1 MFLPVALICSLGAMD
16 LEADPPVI
24 ACTAITGSNLFM
36 TEDECY
42 QDMLELGIPYITRA
56 YPGYLIKEFQCNTIN
71 VPGSLT

>member
-24 ACTAITGSNLFM
+24 ACATITGSNLFM
-36 TEDECY
+36 TEEDCF
-42 QDMLELGIPYITRA
+42 QDMVEFGFPYINRV
-56 YPGYLIKEFQCNTIN
+56 YPGYLIEDVRCVTVN